1 MLKNILKL
9 EGVQALNKA
18 EQKAL
23 NGAGSRMPISC
34 TSDADC
40 EQSGVFCP
48 GQSRC
53 VIGFGICLGVGG
65 GAGC

>member
-9 EGVQALNKA
+9 KGIQELNKSD
-18 EQKAL
+18 QRGL
-23 NGAGSRMPISC
+23 NGSGSRMPISC
-34 TSDADC
+34 ASDFDC

-65 GAGC
+65 GANC